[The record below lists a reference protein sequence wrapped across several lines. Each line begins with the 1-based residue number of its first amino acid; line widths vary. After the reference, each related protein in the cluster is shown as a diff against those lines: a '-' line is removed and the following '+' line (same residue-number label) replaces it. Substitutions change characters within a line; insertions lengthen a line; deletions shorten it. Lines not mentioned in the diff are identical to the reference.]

1 MPEECVEEEEEEE
14 VAAARMES
22 RSESAELQEVARSMT
37 QATLMMCDSE
47 EPLCRP
53 PGKTESPSKR
63 KGFNSEHFYI
73 ERFNN
78 FFCINTCIVAVSCSI
93 FFHSAQPECK
103 ISVHASFTYFI
114 LSSV

>member
-1 MPEECVEEEEEEE
+1 MEEEEEEE

-78 FFCINTCIVAVSCSI
+78 FFVLTPALLQYHAVF